1 MATADLLL
9 VPSRRL
15 ADGDTEG
22 IPNVIL
28 EAMASGLPVVAS
40 NVGSITEVVRKDTG
54 YVIDP
59 DDVDT
64 AINCLTEMIANR
76 AAVDCKRHA
85 ARQLIETRFDAGR
98 LIQLKVER
106 LLRNQQESR

>member
-1 MATADLLL
+1 MLFR
-9 VPSRRL
+9 S

-40 NVGSITEVVRKDTG
+40 NVGSITEAVREDTG

-59 DDVDT
+59 DDVGAT
-64 AINCLTEMIANR
+64 INCLAGMLANR
-76 AAVDCKRHA
+76 AAVDCKRYA

-106 LLRNQQESR
+106 LLRNQQEPR

>member
-1 MATADLLL
+1 M
-9 VPSRRL
+9 VIHRL

-28 EAMASGLPVVAS
+28 EAMASGLPVLAS
-40 NVGSITEVVRKDTG
+40 NVGSITEVVREDTG

-59 DDVDT
+59 DDIDAVI
-64 AINCLTEMIANR
+64 ACLAEMISDR

-85 ARQLIETRFDAGR
+85 ARQLIESRFDAGR
-98 LIQLKVER
+98 LIQLKAKR
-106 LLRNQQESR
+106 LLCNQEASL